1 MHEFSIA
8 GSLVRAIDGELERQD
23 REDVRLL
30 KARVVVG
37 CMRQVVPENL
47 RMAFDILTRET
58 RMAGAELDLVMTAVV
73 ARCKKCGQEA
83 EVEMPFF
90 ACGKCGSGDLD
101 IVAGRELYLDLLEV
115 NDEECHED
123 QGV

>member
-8 GSLVRAIDGELERQD
+8 ESLVRAIDGELERQD
-23 REDVRLL
+23 REGVRLL

-37 CMRQVVPENL
+37 RMRQIVPENL
-47 RMAFDILTRET
+47 CMAFDILTRET
-58 RMAGAELDLVMTAVV
+58 RMAGAELELVTMPVV
-73 ARCKKCGQEA
+73 ARCEKCGREA
-83 EVEMPFF
+83 EIEMPFF

-101 IVAGRELYLDLLEV
+101 ITGGRELYLDLLEV